1 METAA
6 EEEDVAETD
15 VDGVAEFVPECADDA
30 EEDVEVVADTVVRA
44 ETVTVAVSEGETD
57 AVRDIRLEDE
67 PRQLVDA
74 SILTV
79 GLDVAVAD
87 FTGESD
93 TAEVWVPEPVAED
106 ETVEETVTVVFE
118 VAV

>member
-1 METAA
+1 M
-6 EEEDVAETD
+6 
-15 VDGVAEFVPECADDA
+15 DGVAEFVPECADDA
-30 EEDVEVVADTVVRA
+30 EEDVDVVADTVMRA

-87 FTGESD
+87 VTGESD